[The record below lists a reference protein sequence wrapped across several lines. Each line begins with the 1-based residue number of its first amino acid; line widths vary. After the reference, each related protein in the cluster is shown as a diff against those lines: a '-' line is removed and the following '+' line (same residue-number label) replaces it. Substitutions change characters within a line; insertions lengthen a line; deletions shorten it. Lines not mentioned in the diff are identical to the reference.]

1 VGLTEATGGLGF
13 PILSTLLFLP
23 MAFVVALRFVRSDAV
38 AYRLALA
45 GALLEL
51 VLACLV
57 AVEFVGGTEQVQ
69 FAEQLGPLPLLGISY
84 QLGVDG
90 ISVLFLPITALLT
103 ALVIV
108 YAEYAVGADSRRY
121 LMATLAL
128 EAALMGAFVS
138 LDLVLFWLF
147 FVLELVPS
155 YFLITR
161 FGTGPLRHRAAREYV
176 GFMLTGSALMLVGI
190 VLLGL
195 NYDSERGTGLSFD
208 YLDLTG
214 VTVPGDLQTV
224 IFFLLFFGFAVK
236 APIFPF
242 HTWLPKVLEHGPIVG
257 MSVFLVGIK
266 LGTYG
271 FLRFVIPLVP
281 EAAREWF
288 WLMATLGG
296 VGIVYGALI
305 ALVQTN
311 LRRLLAFAS
320 LSHMGAVMVG
330 LFAFNFHGLQGGLL
344 QMINLGIAGA
354 GLFFVAGFL
363 HTRFGPPE
371 LASMGGLV
379 YSLPVLATV
388 FLVIALGTVGLP
400 GTGGFNG
407 EHLILIGAYE
417 VGWSLALVAGAGTLL
432 TAAYLLWYF
441 QRAFMGPSESAVQG
455 APGSPDKRSPDLLPR
470 ELLIAL
476 ALGGLIFWIG
486 LDSGPFLRHM
496 DGSLRWIESR
506 VAQGS
511 LIAPTGAWS
520 PSLLGGSA

>member
-1 VGLTEATGGLGF
+1 MGLTEATGGMGF
-13 PILSTLLFLP
+13 PILSALLFLP
-23 MAFVVALRFVRSDAV
+23 VAFVVALRFLRDEAR

-51 VLACLV
+51 LLACIV
-57 AVEFVGGTEQVQ
+57 ALQFAQGVDDIQ
-69 FAEQLGPLPLLGISY
+69 FAERLGPLPFVGVSY

-103 ALVIV
+103 VLVV
-108 YAEYAVGADSRRY
+108 AYAEYTAAADARRY

-138 LDLVLFWLF
+138 LDLVLFWFF

-161 FGTGPLRHRAAREYV
+161 FGTGPLRRRAAREYV

-190 VLLGL
+190 LLLGI
-195 NYDSERGTGLSFD
+195 NFDRERGAGLSFD
-208 YLDLTG
+208 YLDLLS
-214 VTVPGDLQTV
+214 VPVPSELQTIV
-224 IFFLLFFGFAVK
+224 FFLLFFGFAVK
-236 APIFPF
+236 APVFPF

-266 LGTYG
+266 LGTYA

-281 EAAREWF
+281 EAARDWA
-288 WLMATLGG
+288 WLMATLGAI
-296 VGIVYGALI
+296 GIFYGALI

-320 LSHMGAVMVG
+320 LSHMGAVMLG
-330 LFAFNFHGLQGGLL
+330 IFALNFHGFQGGLL

-363 HTRFGPPE
+363 HTRLGPPD
-371 LASMGGLV
+371 LRSMGGLV
-379 YSLPVLATV
+379 YSMPLLSTI
-388 FLVIALGTVGLP
+388 FLVIALAAVGLP

-417 VGWSLALVAGAGTLL
+417 VGWLMALAAGAGTFL
-432 TAAYLLWYF
+432 TAAYFLLYF
-441 QRAFMGPSESAVQG
+441 QRGFLGPSPEPESLATSP
-455 APGSPDKRSPDLLPR
+455 APPPPESRLPDLRRR

-476 ALGGLIFWIG
+476 ALVAMIFWIG
-486 LDSGPFLRHM
+486 LDSGPFLRQM
-496 DGSLRWIESR
+496 DGSLHWLDSR
-506 VAQGS
+506 VG
-511 LIAPTGAWS
+511 AP
-520 PSLLGGSA
+520 LLGGTR